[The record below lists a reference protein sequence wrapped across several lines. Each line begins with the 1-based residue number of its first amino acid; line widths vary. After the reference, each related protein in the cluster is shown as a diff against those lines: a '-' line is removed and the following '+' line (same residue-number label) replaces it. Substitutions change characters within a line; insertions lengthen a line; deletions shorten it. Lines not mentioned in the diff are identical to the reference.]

1 MMAVLVKMWNYT
13 MIISIIDV
21 YNLRTA
27 YNMSIYRIFALSLF
41 ITTLFVPASAQ
52 EWVSDPN
59 IPASGLLAI
68 KVDALGNQY
77 MVNEEMQVIKY
88 KTDGSI
94 WHIYDNSRLGSIGRL
109 DVSNPFL
116 ILVFYPQFQTAVLL
130 DNNMSESG
138 RIRFADIGLGNIRSA
153 AVSDDNNIWGF
164 DEGSRRLMKIS
175 ANGKILLNGTP
186 YSGFDI
192 DESKPIEIMQRGSFI
207 YLCQPGLPIQIF
219 DIFGKWVRSLM
230 LNDFQ
235 AIISLDRIIYYRAND
250 KIYSHNTDLPMLD
263 DQALWDAKGISG
275 ICYDAR
281 MNCFYGIDSK
291 GKRTKLDLR

>member
-1 MMAVLVKMWNYT
+1 MSFYK
-13 MIISIIDV
+13 II
-21 YNLRTA
+21 
-27 YNMSIYRIFALSLF
+27 
-41 ITTLFVPASAQ
+41 TLFLFVSLIGTATNAQ

-77 MVNEEMQVIKY
+77 IVNEEMQVIKY
-88 KTDGSI
+88 KPNGSI
-94 WHIYDNSRLGSIGRL
+94 WNIYDNNRLGGVGRL

-138 RIRFADIGLGNIRSA
+138 MIRFADIGLGNIRSA
-153 AVSDDNNIWGF
+153 AVSDDNNIWSF

-192 DESKPIEIMQRGSFI
+192 DESKPIEIMQRGGFI

-219 DIFGKWVRSLM
+219 DIFGKWVRSLL

-250 KIYSHNTDLPMLD
+250 RIYSHNTDLPMLD
-263 DQALWDAKGISG
+263 DQALWDAKGVSG

-281 MNCFYGIDSK
+281 MNCFYGIDSM